1 MKSERRVTAL
11 LAAVLAS
18 LLSLG
23 AVGCVVTAFD
33 LSLKS
38 AQAVALVCV
47 GAAVFCAG
55 AFSWKH
61 GGMAVLLLGALLA
74 GYLWRQGE
82 AAEQV
87 LQMISRISHVYD
99 QAYGWGV
106 LSLTDTPWDA
116 GFADLPMGILGAVI
130 ALSGAWT
137 VCRGE
142 HTLFAIVPA
151 LLPLYACLVVTDTVP
166 DAQWLFLL
174 IYAFLL
180 LLLTGR
186 VRSGNPSQGNR
197 LTLLAAVPTALALGL
212 LFLAA
217 PQEGYVNR
225 SEELR
230 DNILSWIEELP
241 ETVENTVQ
249 GAASNAQSRQP
260 ERVNLATLGR
270 RMESTAPVME
280 VTAEVGGTL
289 YLRGQDYDSYDGTGW
304 TATRNRVEEF
314 SCRGIDLGAV
324 TIRTR
329 NKLDQL
335 YLPYYPENGQSLVGG
350 KLDNT
355 RLSSE
360 YSFLRTGLPD
370 DWQAQLAADSGGLEF
385 PIASVD
391 GMESTQESLR
401 YRTLPLDTQSR
412 AETLLAELS
421 LGGTT
426 TEKAEAISSF
436 VRSSA
441 RYDKNTSRMPS
452 GEPDFALWFLEEAET
467 GYCDHFAT
475 AAVVLL
481 RAAGIEARYVSGY
494 MVRAQAGETVTIT
507 GENAHAWAEYYVP
520 GLDTWMILEAT
531 PADTNVLDIPPAE
544 AQAPAAAPTEEVPEP
559 TEAQPRPS
567 VGTAPALEPAAAKKQ
582 GPAWLGALGKTLLL
596 LAAAAALLEGQR
608 SFRVRLRRQ
617 RQRKGTTNAQ
627 ALARWQEAEQ
637 LAKLLKTQP
646 PKELEALAQKA
657 KFSQHTLT
665 AEELASFESY
675 LRTARKRLRQM
686 PWYMRLLQE
695 YVFAIY

>member
-38 AQAVALVCV
+38 ALAVALVCV

-87 LQMISRISHVYD
+87 RQLISRISHVYD
-99 QAYGWGV
+99 QAYDWGV
-106 LSLTDTPWDA
+106 LSLTDAPWDA

-142 HTLFAIVPA
+142 NTLFAIVPA

-166 DAQWLFLL
+166 DAQCLFLL

-180 LLLTGR
+180 LILTGR

-212 LFLAA
+212 LFLTV
-217 PQEGYVNR
+217 PQEGYVNQ

-230 DNILSWIEELP
+230 DSILSWIEELP

-249 GAASNAQSRQP
+249 GAASNAQSSQP
-260 ERVNLATLGR
+260 ERVNLASLGR

-280 VTAEVGGTL
+280 VTAEAGGTL

-314 SCRGIDLGAV
+314 SCRGIDLGTV

-329 NKLDQL
+329 NKMDQL

-355 RLSSE
+355 RLSTE

-370 DWQAQLAADSGGLEF
+370 DWQTQLAADAGSPEF
-385 PIASVD
+385 PVAGVGGPYLNLQDTKTFVHSGEFALPNPAVRDPDQSEGSVGGTFPERND
-391 GMESTQESLR
+391 HGESTSHCLLR
-401 YRTLPLDTQSR
+401 
-412 AETLLAELS
+412 AELS
-421 LGGTT
+421 QVRQKYFPNAKRGTGFCPVVSGKGRYRLLRPLCHGGCGAAAGGRNRSPVCQRLYGKGPGRGNRHDHRGERPRLGGVLRAWFRHLDDPGSHPGGHQR
-426 TEKAEAISSF
+426 TEHPARGGAGAYRCAN
-436 VRSSA
+436 RSSPGTHRSA
-441 RYDKNTSRMPS
+441 AQ
-452 GEPDFALWFLEEAET
+452 ALRRNGACAGACCGKET
-467 GYCDHFAT
+467 GAC
-475 AAVVLL
+475 L
-481 RAAGIEARYVSGY
+481 AGN
-494 MVRAQAGETVTIT
+494 T
-507 GENAHAWAEYYVP
+507 GENPSSSGSCGGAP
-520 GLDTWMILEAT
+520 GG
-531 PADTNVLDIPPAE
+531 PAIFPDSSSPPASAE
-544 AQAPAAAPTEEVPEP
+544 RHHKRPGPGPLAGGGAAGKAAENTAAQRAGSPGAKGQVQPAHPDGG
-559 TEAQPRPS
+559 
-567 VGTAPALEPAAAKKQ
+567 GT
-582 GPAWLGALGKTLLL
+582 
-596 LAAAAALLEGQR
+596 GQ
-608 SFRVRLRRQ
+608 L
-617 RQRKGTTNAQ
+617 
-627 ALARWQEAEQ
+627 
-637 LAKLLKTQP
+637 
-646 PKELEALAQKA
+646 
-657 KFSQHTLT
+657 
-665 AEELASFESY
+665 
-675 LRTARKRLRQM
+675 
-686 PWYMRLLQE
+686 
-695 YVFAIY
+695 

>member
-87 LQMISRISHVYD
+87 LQLISRISYVYD

-166 DAQWLFLL
+166 DAQCLFLL
-174 IYAFLL
+174 IYPFLL

-249 GAASNAQSRQP
+249 GAASNAQSSQP

-412 AETLLAELS
+412 AETLLTELS

-426 TEKAEAISSF
+426 TEKAEAIASF

-467 GYCDHFAT
+467 GYCVHFAT

-531 PADTNVLDIPPAE
+531 PADTNALDTPPAAVQSPTTALTE
-544 AQAPAAAPTEEVPEP
+544 ASRKPN
-559 TEAQPRPS
+559 EAQPRPS

>member
-47 GAAVFCAG
+47 CAAVFCAG

-87 LQMISRISHVYD
+87 LQMISRISYVYD

-197 LTLLAAVPTALALGL
+197 LTLLAAVPTALALGI
-212 LFLAA
+212 LFLTV

-230 DNILSWIEELP
+230 DSILSWIEELP

-249 GAASNAQSRQP
+249 GAASNAQSSQP

-335 YLPYYPENGQSLVGG
+335 YLPYYPENGQSLLGG

-355 RLSSE
+355 RLSTE

-370 DWQAQLAADSGGLEF
+370 DWQAQLAADAGGPEF
-385 PIASVD
+385 PIVSVD
-391 GMESTQESLR
+391 GMESTWDSLR
-401 YRTLPLDTQSR
+401 YRTLPFATQSG
-412 AETLLAELS
+412 AETLLAGLS
-421 LGGTT
+421 LDGTT
-426 TEKAEAISSF
+426 TEKAEAIASF
-436 VRSSA
+436 VRGSA

-452 GEPDFALWFLEEAET
+452 REPDFALWFLEKADT
-467 GYCDHFAT
+467 GYCVHFAT

-520 GLDTWMILEAT
+520 SLDTWMILEAT
-531 PADTNVLDIPPAE
+531 PADTNALDIPPAE

-567 VGTAPALEPAAAKKQ
+567 AGTAPALEPAAAKEQ
-582 GPAWLGALGKTLLL
+582 GPAWLGTLGKTLLL

-608 SFRVRLRRQ
+608 TFRIRLRRQ

-646 PKELEALAQKA
+646 PRELEALAQKA

>member
-11 LAAVLAS
+11 LAAVLAG

-47 GAAVFCAG
+47 GTAVFCAG

-61 GGMAVLLLGALLA
+61 GGMAVLLLSALLA

-87 LQMISRISHVYD
+87 LQLISRISYVYD

-116 GFADLPMGILGAVI
+116 GFADLPMWILGAVI

-166 DAQWLFLL
+166 DAQCLFLL
-174 IYAFLL
+174 IYPFLL

-249 GAASNAQSRQP
+249 GAASNAQSSQP

-412 AETLLAELS
+412 AETLLTELS

-426 TEKAEAISSF
+426 TEKAEAIASF

-467 GYCDHFAT
+467 GYCVHFAT

-520 GLDTWMILEAT
+520 SLDTWMILEAT
-531 PADTNVLDIPPAE
+531 PADTNALDTPPAAVQSPTTALTE
-544 AQAPAAAPTEEVPEP
+544 ASRKP

-567 VGTAPALEPAAAKKQ
+567 VGTAHALEPAAAKKQ

-617 RQRKGTTNAQ
+617 CQRKGTTNAQ